1 MVVFRRA
8 RAVDCGGLFFESP
21 LWNGTKSG
29 RRNHARRNR
38 SLAQKNVAECPE
50 TSSGRGFPRLLED
63 AEKAGFEHADLA
75 DVVDEWLNYGYCR
88 IVDHVAN
95 DIELTL
101 EGERYF
107 GGRLFEDD

>member
-1 MVVFRRA
+1 MHAETEAWLRKMLRNA
-8 RAVDCGGLFFESP
+8 PKP
-21 LWNGTKSG
+21 LPAG
-29 RRNHARRNR
+29 
-38 SLAQKNVAECPE
+38 
-50 TSSGRGFPRLLED
+50 GFPRLLED